1 MKKYSEFE
9 ITINDI
15 KFPNIG
21 LADVD
26 GFPIEVKGALP
37 CQQLLIRLVK
47 KGKVNKGNVLEVLQP
62 APQETSPA
70 CPVFGICGGCA
81 FQHIPYEYEVQLK
94 TKMVKEIFLS
104 FNMEEKFLPTLPA
117 VSEGR
122 YRNKMEYSFGDDG
135 DDGNLTLGMRKKGSY
150 YEAVD
155 ASGCLLCHEDFGAIQ
170 STTLQ
175 YFKSK
180 GEHFF
185 HRRKTTGTLRH
196 LVIRHGINTG
206 ELLVNLVTAGD
217 ADYSHYAQMLLGL
230 PLEGRVVGIM
240 NTVNNSVADAVRAE
254 EVKVLYGQDYFHEHF
269 SADGHEMRYK
279 IPAFSFFQT
288 NTTMT
293 ERLYATIADFA
304 GDLTDK
310 TVFDLYCGAGTIGLY
325 LAKSADVK
333 KVVGV
338 EIVEEAIISARENA
352 VLSGVDCQFIA
363 GDVRKIVRELDEAPD
378 VIILD
383 PPREGIAPKAIPD
396 ILAFGAK
403 KIVYVSCKPTS
414 LVANLPAFLEGGY
427 KVGKIQCVDMFPR
440 TANVEVVME
449 LYL

>member
-9 ITINDI
+9 IEISDI

-37 CQQLLIRLVK
+37 GQRLLIRLVQ
-47 KGKVNKGNVLEVLQP
+47 KGKVNKGKVLEVLQP
-62 APQETSPA
+62 APREIAPA
-70 CPVFGICGGCA
+70 CPVFGLCGGCA
-81 FQHIPYEYEVQLK
+81 FGHIPYDYEVELK
-94 TKMVKEIFLS
+94 TKMIKQIFSPL
-104 FNMEEKFLPTLPA
+104 NMEDKFLETLPA
-117 VSEGR
+117 VSESR

-135 DDGNLTLGMRKKGSY
+135 EAGNLTLGMRKKGSY

-155 ASGCLLCHEDFGAIQ
+155 ASCCLLCHEDFGKIQ
-170 STTLQ
+170 SATLAH
-175 YFKSK
+175 FVAK

-185 HRRKTTGTLRH
+185 HRRKGTGSLRH
-196 LVIRHGINTG
+196 LQIRHGINTG

-217 ADYSHYAQMLLGL
+217 GDYNDYAEMLLGL
-230 PLEGRVVGIM
+230 PLENKIVGVL
-240 NTVNNSVADAVRAE
+240 NTVNNSLADAVRPE
-254 EVKVLYGQDYFHEHF
+254 EVKLLHGHDYFYEDF
-269 SADGHEMRYK
+269 SKDGHGMRYK

-288 NTTMT
+288 NTEMT

-325 LAKSADVK
+325 LAKSAKVK
-333 KVVGV
+333 RVVGV
-338 EIVEEAIISARENA
+338 EIVEDAIISAKENA
-352 VLSGVDCQFIA
+352 ALSGVDCEFIA
-363 GDVRKIVRELDEAPD
+363 GDVKNVVKELSESPD

-383 PPREGIAPKAIPD
+383 PPREGIVPKTIPH
-396 ILAFGAK
+396 ILAFGAQ

-414 LVANLPAFLEGGY
+414 LMANLPAFLEGGY
-427 KVGKIQCVDMFPR
+427 KIGKIQCVDMFPR

-449 LYL
+449 LYR